1 MGSTKKE
8 QPPGSSVDEER
19 PPVSPLALD
28 QERLD
33 IVIGMVR
40 EYRIIDIS
48 AVLSRIGNNDLRD
61 PLLRS
66 VEAHP
71 NLKAH
76 AGPRTIFLQWRMTA
90 SRPAN

>member
-1 MGSTKKE
+1 MESQKRNSRRAVRWMRSGRRSI
-8 QPPGSSVDEER
+8 R
-19 PPVSPLALD
+19 LALD

-40 EYRIIDIS
+40 EYRIINIS

-76 AGPRTIFLQWRMTA
+76 AGPKTIFLQWRMTA
-90 SRPAN
+90 SRPAR